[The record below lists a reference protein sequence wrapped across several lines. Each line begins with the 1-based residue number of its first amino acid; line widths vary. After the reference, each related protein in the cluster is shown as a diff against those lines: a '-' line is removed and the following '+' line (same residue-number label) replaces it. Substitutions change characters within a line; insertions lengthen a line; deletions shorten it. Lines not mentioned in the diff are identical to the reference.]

1 MPDSL
6 PVSSQAQTLD
16 RRIALATAANMRD
29 LGGLGVDGGV
39 FAPGQVFRSA
49 SLAGLSPDDGQYF
62 TSLGIAM
69 VYDLR
74 TSEERETQPDRLPES
89 ARLVILDVLADA
101 SESVAATI
109 GKLRTAP
116 DSMNE
121 LLAAG
126 TIQQMLTE
134 SYRDFVR
141 LPSATAAYRELFTSL
156 ADPRREGAALFHCTA
171 GKDRT
176 GWAAAALLMLLGA
189 DEQTIHA
196 DYLQTN
202 DDLLPTLEPLIM
214 SAQAKGVDADLMRD
228 AFGVRV
234 SYLDATLEEIGSR
247 YGTIEGYFTAGLGLS
262 AQTIDSMRDRFVR

>member
-1 MPDSL
+1 MPNLL
-6 PVSSQAQTLD
+6 PDPSPAQLLD
-16 RRIALATAANMRD
+16 RRITLATAANMRD
-29 LGGLGVDGGV
+29 LGGLGVEGGV
-39 FAPGQVFRSA
+39 FASGQVFRSA
-49 SLAGLSPDDGQYF
+49 SLSGLSPDDGRHF
-62 TSLGIAM
+62 TSLGIAV

-74 TSEERETQPDRLPES
+74 TSEERETQPDRLPDS
-89 ARLVILDVLADA
+89 ARLEVLDVLADA

-141 LPSATAAYRELFTSL
+141 LPSATASYRKLFMSL
-156 ADPRREGAALFHCTA
+156 ADPLREGAALFHCTA

-214 SAQAKGVDADLMRD
+214 SAIAKGVDGDLMRD

-234 SYLDATLEEIGSR
+234 SYLEATLEEIDSR
-247 YGTIEGYFTAGLGLS
+247 YGNIERYFSSGLGLS
-262 AQTIDSMRDRFVR
+262 AQTIDSMRERFVR